1 MRMTPKRI
9 TIHRYEAAISLF
21 VYSMLLSAALIYH
34 PSPLNAVLFPLVVI
48 AVVYS
53 AHKLAF
59 GSGPEQTESG
69 DKRAGKPSSKVAAAA
84 LFKAKVGEDSDETS
98 EYD

>member
-1 MRMTPKRI
+1 MTPKRI

-34 PSPLNAVLFPLVVI
+34 PSPLNAVLFPCVII

-59 GSGPEQTESG
+59 RSGPEQTESG

-84 LFKAKVGEDSDETS
+84 WLKPKVGEDSNETS
-98 EYD
+98 EDD

>member
-34 PSPLNAVLFPLVVI
+34 PSPLNAVLFPCVII

-84 LFKAKVGEDSDETS
+84 LFKAKVGEDSNETS
-98 EYD
+98 EDD